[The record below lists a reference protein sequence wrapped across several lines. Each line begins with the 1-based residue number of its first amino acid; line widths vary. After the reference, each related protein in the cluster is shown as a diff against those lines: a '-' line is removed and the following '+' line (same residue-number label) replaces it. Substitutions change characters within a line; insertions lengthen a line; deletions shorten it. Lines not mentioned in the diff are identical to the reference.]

1 MSESPDLERHYRRL
15 LALYPKAFRD
25 EHEQEVLS
33 VLMAAAADRRRRPGI
48 ADSAD
53 LLWNAILAHLHR
65 MRLHPS
71 WDYRRVVQRGL
82 AIEARHP
89 RRSIVIRV
97 TVGVWLLVLTGI
109 LCGYGRDVW
118 LAALL
123 VPAAM
128 LHFYL
133 AYRLRRTI
141 RR

>member
-1 MSESPDLERHYRRL
+1 VSGSPDLERRYRRL
-15 LALYPKAFRD
+15 LAFYPKAFRD

-33 VLMAAAADRRRRPGI
+33 VLMADAADGQRRPGI
-48 ADSAD
+48 ASSAD

-71 WDYRRVVQRGL
+71 WDYRRMMQRGF

-89 RRSIVIRV
+89 RRSVLIRV
-97 TVGVWLLVLTGI
+97 GVGVWLLVLTGI

-133 AYRLRRTI
+133 AYRLRHVV